1 MENVL
6 VAVIIIFI
14 LLFGAM
20 TLTSAS
26 INAQTTMQDAA
37 ETMNAR
43 ANEIDRTAISP
54 VSLSILDAGNTIQV
68 AIRND
73 GALKL
78 ADYSRWDVFA
88 EYYDS
93 STTPLYLT
101 GRFDYD
107 PTTTDNGTWSVGGLY
122 LDFPRNV
129 AEAYETG
136 IFNSGEEL
144 VLNLKVSPAV
154 GVGKTARVT
163 VVTENGVIAAL
174 IGTRNAPPTLSV
186 NTGIKVASGGT
197 ALFSDDVLR
206 ADDTDNDAEDLI
218 YTITTAPVD
227 GTISPVSFTQQMI
240 DDGDVTYTHN
250 GTGTAPD
257 SFEFTV
263 TDGIETIGTYTFTVT
278 LNEPLTLSS
287 NLGLVLP
294 TGTSATITSALLET
308 SDADETA
315 DKLVY
320 TITQFPANGTL
331 SLGSTF
337 TQAQI
342 DNNQLAYTHTG
353 TDADLFK
360 FVVSDGYDVI
370 GAYTFVISPTP

>member
-26 INAQTTMQDAA
+26 ISAQTTMQDAA

-54 VSLSILDAGNTIQV
+54 VSLRVLDTGSTIEV
-68 AIRND
+68 TVRND
-73 GALKL
+73 GSLKL
-78 ADYSRWDVFA
+78 ADFSRWDVFA
-88 EYYDS
+88 EYYDNS
-93 STTPLYLT
+93 ATPLYLT

-107 PTTTDNGTWSVGGLY
+107 PTMTDNGTWSLGGFF
-122 LDFPRNV
+122 LDHLKNV
-129 AEAYETG
+129 SEAYEAG
-136 IFNSGEEL
+136 IFNSGEEM
-144 VLNLKVSPAV
+144 VLNLKVAPPV
-154 GVGKTARVT
+154 GVGKSARVT
-163 VVTENGVIAAL
+163 VVTGNGVSAAL
-174 IGTRNAPPTLSV
+174 IGTRNTPPTLPV
-186 NTGIKVASGGT
+186 NAGVKVAIGGT
-197 ALFSDDVLR
+197 TLISADALR
-206 ADDTDNDAEDLI
+206 AEDTDNDPEDLI

-227 GTISPVSFTQQMI
+227 GTITPASFTQQMI
-240 DDGDVTYTHN
+240 DDGDVTYEHN
-250 GTGTAPD
+250 GTGTAAD

-263 TDGIETIGTYTFTVT
+263 SDGIDVVGAYTFAVT
-278 LNEPLTLSS
+278 LNEAPTVT
-287 NLGLVLP
+287 NDVGLVLP

-308 SDADETA
+308 TDNDETA
-315 DKLVY
+315 DKLIY
-320 TITQFPANGTL
+320 TITQFPSNGTL

-337 TQAQI
+337 SQAQI
-342 DNNQLAYTHTG
+342 DNNQLMYTHTG

-370 GAYTFVISPTP
+370 GAYSFVITPTP